1 MNTNMTRR
9 LKTAILGFATMA
21 LPLAAMAQAHSHSKN
36 GELVVMEPHS
46 LPEAAQL
53 GGNSFFLHSDDSGS
67 TYLYVEQQQGARLTV
82 FNVSDPGRIKE
93 VVSQQLTVDGPFD
106 FVRPLDGRAELI
118 CFRDNKGVAVLDL
131 SKANKPSIRMVSTL
145 VDLGQTEPLGESGFL
160 GVNEPYS
167 YVRAIPRDYQVVDIS
182 TPSDPTLLA
191 TVKQV
196 KHRVVNN
203 DTGTI
208 YLLGIDGL
216 TVVRRISVEND
227 YKIQQMQMQGN

>member
-1 MNTNMTRR
+1 MNTNLTTV
-9 LKTAILGFATMA
+9 LIFALLGLATTA
-21 LPLAAMAQAHSHSKN
+21 LPMSAKAQTHSKN

-53 GGNSFFLHSDDSGS
+53 GGNSCFLHSDDSGS

-82 FNVSDPGRIKE
+82 FDVSDPGHIKE
-93 VVSQQLTVDGPFD
+93 VVSQPLTVDGPFD

-118 CFRDNKGVAVLDL
+118 RFRDNKGVAVLDL
-131 SKANKPSIRMVSTL
+131 SKVKKPSIRMVSAL
-145 VDLGQTEPLGESGFL
+145 VDPGQTESLGESGFL

-182 TPSDPTLLA
+182 SPSDPALLA

-203 DTGTI
+203 DTGTTF
-208 YLLGIDGL
+208 LLGVDGL

-227 YKIQQMQMQGN
+227 YRTHQLQLQGN